1 MPDESQPDPSEARDP
16 ALIEGLTRVASSKR
30 GLVRGPASLTA
41 AVAAVQAGKPYPDNY
56 LPAWVQPPG
65 SRLLPGGAAEPP
77 GTAAEESATRP
88 RQGGELR
95 RRADPGSTGWV
106 YGPRDWSVV
115 AQPPRPEWIAATP
128 PWAEAAGHTAK
139 EVLHIAHLLD
149 GGAEVWDVGPEY
161 ASEGAKYVI
170 HHVVHSIAIVV
181 GVLLTM
187 WAKTRKLL
195 A

>member
-1 MPDESQPDPSEARDP
+1 MSDESQPDPGEARDS
-16 ALIEGLTRVASSKR
+16 ALIEGLTRVAPSKR
-30 GLVRGPASLTA
+30 SLVRRPASLTA
-41 AVAAVQAGKPYPDNY
+41 AVAAVQAGKPYPENY

-65 SRLLPGGAAEPP
+65 SHLLLGGVVETSA
-77 GTAAEESATRP
+77 TTAEESATLP
-88 RQGGELR
+88 RQGGQLR
-95 RRADPGSTGWV
+95 TRGDLGSTGWV
-106 YGPRDWSVV
+106 YGPRDWSAV

-149 GGAEVWDVGPEY
+149 CGAEVWDVGPEY
-161 ASEGAKYVI
+161 ASEGARHVI
-170 HHVVHSIAIVV
+170 HHVVHNIAILV
-181 GVLLTM
+181 GVLLTV